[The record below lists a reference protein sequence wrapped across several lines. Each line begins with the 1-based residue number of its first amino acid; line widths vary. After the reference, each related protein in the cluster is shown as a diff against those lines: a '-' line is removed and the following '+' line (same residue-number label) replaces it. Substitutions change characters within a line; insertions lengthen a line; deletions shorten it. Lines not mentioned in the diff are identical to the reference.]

1 MQSHIL
7 RALSLCLLLTG
18 AALAHCDT
26 IDGPVAT
33 AARLALDKS
42 DVRLVL
48 HWVRPQDEPEVRRA
62 FDETLAVRAVNARG
76 RQLADR
82 FFLETVV
89 RIHRAGEGAPFTGL
103 KPAGEGVDPGVVLA
117 DKTVESGQIAPLIDA
132 FARHMAADLRKRY
145 DRMAAARHFTPGD
158 VEAGRKFVA
167 AYVDFIHYA
176 ESVHKAIASQGHA
189 H

>member
-1 MQSHIL
+1 MKSLIV
-7 RALSLCLLLTG
+7 RIVPLSLLLAG

-33 AARLALDKS
+33 SARQALERT

-48 HWVRPQDEPEVRRA
+48 HWVQPKDEVEVRRA
-62 FDETLAVRAVNARG
+62 FDEAIAVRSLNSQS

-82 FFLETVV
+82 YFLETVV
-89 RIHRAGEGAPFTGL
+89 RVHRAGEGAAYTGL

-117 DKTVESGQIAPLIDA
+117 DKTVESGNVAPLIEA
-132 FARHMAADLRKRY
+132 FSRHMASDMRKRF
-145 DRMAAARHFTPGD
+145 DRMDAARKFAPGD
-158 VEAGRKFVA
+158 VEAGRAFVE

>member
-1 MQSHIL
+1 MNSFFIRL
-7 RALSLCLLLTG
+7 LPLSLLVTG
-18 AALAHCDT
+18 TASAHCDT

-33 AARLALDKS
+33 AARQALEKA

-48 HWVRPQDEPEVRRA
+48 HWVQPQAESEVRRA
-62 FDETLAVRAVNARG
+62 FDETIAVRSLNAQS

-89 RIHRAGEGAPFTGL
+89 RVHRAGEGAPYTGL

-117 DKTVESGQIAPLIDA
+117 DRTVDSGNVAPLIEA
-132 FARHMAADLRKRY
+132 FSRHLAKDLRHRF
-145 DRMAAARHFTPGD
+145 DRMTAARNFAAGD
-158 VEAGRKFVA
+158 VEAGRKFVE

-176 ESVHKAIASQGHA
+176 ESVHQAIASQGHV